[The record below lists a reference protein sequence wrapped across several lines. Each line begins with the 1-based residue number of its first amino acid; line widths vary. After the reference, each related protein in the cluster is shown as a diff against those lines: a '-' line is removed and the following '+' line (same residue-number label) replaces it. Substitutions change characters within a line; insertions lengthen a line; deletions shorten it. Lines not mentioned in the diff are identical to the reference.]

1 MKKFK
6 IGYRITDHY
15 YGGLSGSVVVESDNP
30 ESITDGSVWDSI
42 RKNYSDGENLMLCNL
57 HSFKITSFQ
66 EVAGISE
73 SLLRRMG

>member
-15 YGGLSGSVVVESDNP
+15 YGGLSGVESVVYNL
-30 ESITDGSVWDSI
+30 ESI
-42 RKNYSDGENLMLCNL
+42 GENLMLCNL

-66 EVAGISE
+66 GVVGISE

>member
-30 ESITDGSVWDSI
+30 ESI
-42 RKNYSDGENLMLCNL
+42 GENLMLCNL

-66 EVAGISE
+66 GVVGISE

>member
-15 YGGLSGSVVVESDNP
+15 YGGLSGVESVVYNL
-30 ESITDGSVWDSI
+30 ESITDGSVRDSI

-66 EVAGISE
+66 GVAGISE